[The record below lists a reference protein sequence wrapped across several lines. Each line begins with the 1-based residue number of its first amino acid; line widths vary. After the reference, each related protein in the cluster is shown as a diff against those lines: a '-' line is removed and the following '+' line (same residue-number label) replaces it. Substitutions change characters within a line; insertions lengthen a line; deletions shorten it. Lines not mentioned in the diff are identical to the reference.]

1 MAEKSSGVRELS
13 VIGIGTS
20 TPSIKSSSNL
30 NLSASTVAVGATLS
44 VGDTLQLVGVN
55 TSLAGT
61 AGTTGDI
68 RMFHGAPFIHDGTAW
83 REFYLKEGVPV
94 TESADTEWDN
104 VIFRNTFDSSFT
116 EQKFNAATDA
126 SSSADIVAAPRKY
139 GDRALRIQDGYIRYP
154 HRSEYVFTGDW
165 TIEGWMYFD
174 TMPSGAGSAGSGE
187 GLISKYNGSGSQWA
201 IQVDNQNSGY
211 TNFNWYNYDKHN
223 NSYGGSGIGSVAN
236 STLRYN
242 WNHFAVVRESSNGSI
257 HFYFNGEESIFT
269 NSNQVID
276 NNISDISSN
285 PLFFGGAYYQG
296 TWDGCFDD
304 IRISTVAR
312 YISTEGNFTPP
323 TEPYPTTGT
332 LSGPVDPPYFSA
344 ITEIADLSD
353 VNGATPSN
361 GQVLKWN
368 GTQWAPATDL
378 VGVGTTGVGI
388 GLSDLSVTTNPVGT
402 NALSYDDTTG
412 TFTFTPTSLVGYATE
427 TYVDNAVAGIAT
439 TGYVDSAIVGFI
451 TAGASGAGL
460 TALTGAAAGTYGDNG
475 NSAQIVVDANGR
487 ITSITQVAIT
497 TDGAGVNVSGV
508 STFND
513 NVSFGSTILVDGA
526 VNLAVNNATITG
538 TAGSTG
544 DIKMIGGAPFF
555 YDGSSWRE
563 FALATGTPVTVAEDT
578 EWDNVIFRNTFDTS
592 YTEVSQYTA
601 SSSSTSNA
609 SLVTSPVKYGAQAL
623 RLENGY
629 VGYNHIS
636 AYNFTGEWTIE
647 GWFYIDVLPTGSGV
661 SGGCLISKS
670 VGSNS
675 RLWRIG
681 ITQPVGGTLRFHWY
695 DWDHPVHDSTDGT
708 NIGDY
713 TASGL
718 TQTWFHLALV
728 REPLDGSIH
737 LYING
742 FESTGTASNQVID
755 NDIATNTNALL
766 SLGKDL
772 NNGLDFDGLID
783 DLRISSVARYTSVG
797 ITTITTFTP
806 PTQAYAT
813 SGTLTVATDPPG
825 DKYGEIGLGTSPTW
839 TGTSGVT
846 VTQQDQGEYRLT
858 FTSSYTNADD
868 YFVLTQPMDQGFAA
882 YVGAARSTTHV
893 DFTINRQSNN
903 AGVDT
908 GSLAVQVTNHP

>member
-1 MAEKSSGVRELS
+1 
-13 VIGIGTS
+13 
-20 TPSIKSSSNL
+20 
-30 NLSASTVAVGATLS
+30 
-44 VGDTLQLVGVN
+44 
-55 TSLAGT
+55 
-61 AGTTGDI
+61 
-68 RMFHGAPFIHDGTAW
+68 MFHGAPFIHDGTAW

-104 VIFRNTFDSSFT
+104 VIYRNTFDVGFT
-116 EQKFNAATDA
+116 EQKFDAATDA
-126 SSSADIVAAPRKY
+126 SSFADTVAAPRKF
-139 GDRALRIQDGYIRYP
+139 GEKALRLQEGYIRYQ
-154 HRSEYVFTGDW
+154 HRSEYVFESDW

-174 TMPSGAGSAGSGE
+174 TMPAGSGSS
-187 GLISKYNGSGSQWA
+187 GVADALISKYNSSVSSQVWA
-201 IQVDNQNSGY
+201 LQADLKNSGY
-211 TNFNWYNYDKHN
+211 TDFNWYNYDKHS
-223 NSYGGSGIGSVAN
+223 NSYGGTGIGSVAN

-242 WNHFAVVRESSNGSI
+242 WNHFALVRESSNGSI
-257 HFYFNGEESIFT
+257 HFYFNGVESDFT
-269 NSNQVID
+269 SSNQVID
-276 NNISDISSN
+276 NNINDYSGAE
-285 PLFFGGAYYQG
+285 LYFGRTRYQMD
-296 TWDGCFDD
+296 WDGCFDD

-312 YISTEGNFTPP
+312 YISTEGSFTPP

-451 TAGASGAGL
+451 TSGASGAGL

-538 TAGSTG
+538 TAGSIG

-578 EWDNVIFRNTFDTS
+578 EWDNVIFRNTFDSS
-592 YTEVSQYTA
+592 YTEVSQYANSQDTA
-601 SSSSTSNA
+601 SNA
-609 SLVTSPVKYGAQAL
+609 TLVTSPVKYGTQAL
-623 RLENGY
+623 RLSSGY
-629 VGYNHIS
+629 LRYPHIS
-636 AYNFTGEWTIE
+636 AYSFAGEWTIE
-647 GWFYIDVLPTGSGV
+647 GWVYIDSLPPGIGGNAEVLVSKYQSSVSSRVWAILVERINTGYVDLRWYNYDKHNNSYSGV
-661 SGGCLISKS
+661 GIAS
-670 VGSNS
+670 V
-675 RLWRIG
+675 
-681 ITQPVGGTLRFHWY
+681 TQSDIYQNWC
-695 DWDHPVHDSTDGT
+695 
-708 NIGDY
+708 
-713 TASGL
+713 
-718 TQTWFHLALV
+718 HLAVV
-728 REPLDGSIH
+728 REPDNGSIH
-737 LYING
+737 CYING
-742 FESTGTASNQVID
+742 VESEFTTNDQVID
-755 NDIATNTNALL
+755 NNINDYSGAELYFGRSYYQST
-766 SLGKDL
+766 
-772 NNGLDFDGLID
+772 DFDGFFD
-783 DLRISSVARYTSVG
+783 DVRISSVARYTSVG
-797 ITTITTFTP
+797 ISTTTTFTP

-846 VTQQDQGEYRLT
+846 VSQQDQGEYRLT

-893 DFTINRQSNN
+893 DFTINRQSNDV
-903 AGVDT
+903 GVDT
-908 GSLAVQVTNHP
+908 GSLAVQITNHV